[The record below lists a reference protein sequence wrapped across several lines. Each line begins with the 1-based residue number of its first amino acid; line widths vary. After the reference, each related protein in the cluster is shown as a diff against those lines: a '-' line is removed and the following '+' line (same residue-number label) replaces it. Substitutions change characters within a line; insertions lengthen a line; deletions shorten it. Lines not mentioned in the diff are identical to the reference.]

1 MTRGPKKHLKLLN
14 APKHWMLHKLAGVF
28 APRPSQ
34 GPHKIAECLP
44 LSIIL
49 RNRLKYALSRRE
61 TVMIVMRRLVEV
73 DGKVRMDLNYPAGF
87 MDVISIKKT
96 KENFRLV
103 FDEKGR
109 FKLLPIAEDEAKFKL
124 CRVQSLQKTDKATS
138 GRNYALTGS
147 AAAIPVLRT
156 HDGRTVRYP
165 DPLIR
170 VNDVIKLNLTTGKID
185 SYIKFDIGQVAMV
198 TKGANRGRIGTIV
211 NKEKHPGSFDIV
223 HLKDKRD
230 HPFATRLANV
240 FVIGDGD
247 KPAISIPKN
256 RGIALSVLE
265 EREKRLASQKSRE

>member
-1 MTRGPKKHLKLLN
+1 
-14 APKHWMLHKLAGVF
+14 MLHKLAGIF

-73 DGKVRMDLNYPAGF
+73 DGKVRMDLNYPTGF
-87 MDVISIKKT
+87 MDTVSIKKT

-109 FKLLPIAEDEAKFKL
+109 FKLLPISDEEAKFKL
-124 CRVQSLQKTDKATS
+124 CRVVALQKTDKATS
-138 GRNYALTGS
+138 GRNYAQTGH
-147 AAAIPVLRT
+147 AGCVPVLRT

-170 VNDVIKLNLTTGKID
+170 VNDVIKLNLATGKID
-185 SYIKFDIGQVAMV
+185 AFYKFDVGQVAMI

-211 NKEKHPGSFDIV
+211 SKERHPGSFDIV

-230 HPFATRLANV
+230 KPFATRVANV

-256 RGIALSVLE
+256 RGISLTILE
-265 EREKRLASQKSRE
+265 EREKRNAKKKD

>member
-34 GPHKIAECLP
+34 GPHKMAECLP
-44 LSIIL
+44 LSIVL

-61 TVMIVMRRLVEV
+61 TVMIVMRRLIEV
-73 DGKVRMDLNYPAGF
+73 DGKVRMDLNYPTGF

-109 FKLLPIAEDEAKFKL
+109 YKLLPITEDEAKFKL
-124 CRVQSLQKTDKATS
+124 CRVSSLQKTDKVTS
-138 GRNYALTGS
+138 GRNYANVGH
-147 AAAIPVLRT
+147 AGAIPVLRT

-165 DPLIR
+165 DPAIR
-170 VNDVIKLNLTTGKID
+170 VHDTVKFNLTTGKID
-185 SYIKFDIGQVAMV
+185 GHYKFDVGQVCMI

-211 NKEKHPGSFDIV
+211 SKERHPGSYEIV
-223 HLKDKRD
+223 HMKDKRD
-230 HPFATRLANV
+230 HQFTTRVSNV

-247 KPAISIPKN
+247 KPCIAIPKN
-256 RGIALSVLE
+256 KGISLSIIE
-265 EREKRLASQKSRE
+265 ERERRLKAKN